1 MRYYT
6 IRIFP
11 ESQYMTVIVTEFWK
25 FRYNHLPMGMFALG
39 DILQSKVD
47 ELIRDIK
54 GVKKY
59 IYYILVLSK
68 D

>member
-1 MRYYT
+1 
-6 IRIFP
+6 
-11 ESQYMTVIVTEFWK
+11 
-25 FRYNHLPMGMFALG
+25 MGMFALG
-39 DILQSKVD
+39 YILQSKVD

-68 D
+68 DWFTKHIEQPRIIFGRLCTEGLKVNAT